1 MAHLSLDAE
10 AAATLAQALRSYL
23 SDLHTEIS
31 HTDAEGFRDELKRRR
46 EVLNGIVE
54 QLEQEAPRD
63 TPGILSS

>member
-10 AAATLAQALRSYL
+10 AAATLAEALQSYL

-31 HTDAEGFRDELKRRR
+31 HTDTESFRDQLKRRR
-46 EVLNGIVE
+46 EVLNGIVA

-63 TPGILSS
+63 APGIVSS

>member
-1 MAHLSLDAE
+1 MAHLSLDTE

-31 HTDAEGFRDELKRRR
+31 HTDAESFREELKRRR

-63 TPGILSS
+63 APGILSS